1 MYRAIN
7 ATVAGSM
14 PSTAATASA
23 SSLKVAIRPLFHLS
37 KARMELTV
45 NPHLR
50 KPQMVPVYADQEIDR
65 IAGRLSV
72 NSPWLHPFE

>member
-1 MYRAIN
+1 
-7 ATVAGSM
+7 
-14 PSTAATASA
+14 
-23 SSLKVAIRPLFHLS
+23 
-37 KARMELTV
+37 MELTV
-45 NPHLR
+45 NLHLR